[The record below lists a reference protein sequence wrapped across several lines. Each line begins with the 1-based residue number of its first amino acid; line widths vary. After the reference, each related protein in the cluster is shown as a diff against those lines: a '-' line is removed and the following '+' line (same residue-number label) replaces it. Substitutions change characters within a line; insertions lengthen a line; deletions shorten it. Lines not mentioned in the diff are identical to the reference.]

1 MPYLNRPNRLFPFA
15 SAAPLAAVLAL
26 SPVGFLTLL
35 EGSAHAEGP
44 AFGFAQ
50 PPPPRDVSPSPILLV
65 RPMPTP
71 IVIERP
77 APPELPHEDYRSPF
91 RLSLGPAGVT
101 TGRGLGFGLGLA
113 ADFGTGTVGARIS
126 AAWLRAESSDGN
138 GPLSGGLGHYAAELN
153 LDLHK
158 AGPWHPVLG
167 VGFGLA
173 HVSGTDL
180 RPGGFAGVGLARL
193 GFEYALGLDDAD
205 VRIGV
210 HVTGALPGPAD
221 PEVAGLKGYVIGTAG
236 IGIGF

>member
-1 MPYLNRPNRLFPFA
+1 
-15 SAAPLAAVLAL
+15 V
-26 SPVGFLTLL
+26 
-35 EGSAHAEGP
+35 
-44 AFGFAQ
+44 
-50 PPPPRDVSPSPILLV
+50 V
-65 RPMPTP
+65 RPTP
-71 IVIERP
+71 ILVERP
-77 APPELPHEDYRSPF
+77 APAPLPHEDYRSPF

-113 ADFGTGTVGARIS
+113 ADLGTGTVGARLS
-126 AAWLRAESSDGN
+126 AAWLRAESTAPGA
-138 GPLSGGLGHYAAELN
+138 PLFGGLGHYAAEIN

-173 HVSGTDL
+173 HVASSDA

-205 VRIGV
+205 VRFGV

-221 PEVAGLKGYVIGTAG
+221 PEVRDLKGYVIGTASL
-236 IGIGF
+236 GIGF